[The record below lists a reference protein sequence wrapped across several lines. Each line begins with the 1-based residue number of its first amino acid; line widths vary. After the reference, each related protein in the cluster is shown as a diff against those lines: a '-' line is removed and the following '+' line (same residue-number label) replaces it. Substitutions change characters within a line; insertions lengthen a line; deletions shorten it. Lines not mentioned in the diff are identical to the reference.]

1 MENGNSTSEPK
12 PPKLLDRVRS
22 WIRRFVIFH
31 HKQHPAEMGDPEVR
45 QFLTDLAEKQSVS
58 ASTQNQAAKRFGV
71 PLSGST
77 PIAASKAEV
86 QSVLKR
92 MQGVARLV
100 AVLLYGSGLDCWSV

>member
-1 MENGNSTSEPK
+1 MENGKSTSGPK

-31 HKQHPAEMGDPEVR
+31 HKQHPAEMGDPEVQ

-86 QSVLKR
+86 QLCFETH
-92 MQGVARLV
+92 ARRSPAGRRPV
-100 AVLLYGSGLDCWSV
+100 VWIWP